1 MTMTTVKDKGF
12 SLTMMKDW
20 DSLVTMMKDSR
31 DHDEGQGLSGADDAG
46 EDQGLSEDDG
56 KG

>member
-20 DSLVTMMKDSR
+20 DSLVTMMKDSS
-31 DHDEGQGLSGADDAG
+31 DHDEGQGLWCR
-46 EDQGLSEDDG
+46 
-56 KG
+56 